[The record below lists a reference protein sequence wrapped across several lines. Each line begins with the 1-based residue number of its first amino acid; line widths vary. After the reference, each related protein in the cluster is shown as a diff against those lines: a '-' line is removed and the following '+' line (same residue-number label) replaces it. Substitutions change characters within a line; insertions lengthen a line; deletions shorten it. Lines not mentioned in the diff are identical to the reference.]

1 MRILFISPGYP
12 PKIGGV
18 EYVVKS
24 VAERL
29 VKKGHKIVVV
39 AGEPRSQKPS
49 EEFINDV
56 KIVRWPTWSPSG
68 AYHIP
73 RRISEFEERL
83 LDLAKGVDVIH
94 IHSFHA
100 VFTVLAG
107 LKIGKMKPDR
117 KLVVTGH
124 YHGGGHTA
132 FRNVLWSFWRS
143 KVKNLLDMADVIHCV
158 SQSEKRRVLK
168 DYPGSEEKIVVIPN
182 GVDEDVFTYKWQGQR
197 SNYMLYAGRI
207 EKYKKLDEAVK
218 LSKKMNLKLTILGQ
232 GPYKEKLRKKAEK
245 LYPNGVEFK
254 DFLPRQRYLETLAN
268 ARYAINLSN
277 KEAYSIFIAEAL
289 AIGTP
294 AIVSPAIEKIYRN
307 KERSEPYSYLTPLS
321 SIARKFGLRVLVNY
335 DSGIKTWSQ
344 VAINY
349 TSLLYGY

>member
-1 MRILFISPGYP
+1 MKILFVSPGYL

-24 VAERL
+24 IAERL
-29 VKKGHKIVVV
+29 VKKGHEVVV
-39 AGEPRSQKPS
+39 ISGEPRCQKPS

-56 KIVRWPTWSPSG
+56 KIVRWPIWSPGG

-73 RRISEFEERL
+73 RRISKFEEKL
-83 LDLAKGVDVIH
+83 FDLAKGVDVIH
-94 IHSFHA
+94 VHSFHA

-107 LKIGKMKPDR
+107 LKIGGMRSDG

-158 SQSEKRRVLK
+158 SLSEKKRILK
-168 DYPGSEEKIVVIPN
+168 DYSVSEEKIIVIPN
-182 GVDEDVFTYKWQGQR
+182 GVDEDVFAYKWKGR
-197 SNYMLYAGRI
+197 ESDYMLYAGRI
-207 EKYKKLDEAVK
+207 EKYKKLDEAIK
-218 LSKKMNLKLTILGQ
+218 LSKKINLRLTIIGQ
-232 GPYKEKLRKKAEK
+232 GPYKEELSKNAGKI
-245 LYPNGVEFK
+245 YPNGVEFK
-254 DFLPRQRYLETLAN
+254 GFLPRSRYLETLAN

-289 AIGTP
+289 AIGVP
-294 AIVSPAIEKIYRN
+294 AMVSKEIAENLKAESKSFN
-307 KERSEPYSYLTPLS
+307 KEL
-321 SIARKFGLRVLVNY
+321 VLAVKAP
-335 DSGIKTWSQ
+335 IKTWNEIVQIYLSK
-344 VAINY
+344 
-349 TSLLYGY
+349 LYQE